1 MSSFGIGS
9 ENLKQKWQVKVLF
22 FVCCI

>member
-1 MSSFGIGS
+1 MSSFGIDS